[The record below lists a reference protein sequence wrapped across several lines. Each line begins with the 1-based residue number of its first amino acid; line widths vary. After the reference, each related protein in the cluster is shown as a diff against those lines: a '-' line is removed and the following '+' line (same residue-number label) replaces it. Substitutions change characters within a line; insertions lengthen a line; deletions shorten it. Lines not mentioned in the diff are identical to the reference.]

1 MPKSKKSISM
11 NIELKEY
18 NNFKHRVGIMDRPLD
33 NLGQKN
39 LHDGTV
45 HLEFENEENVVYVDI
60 EKNVFDLVVETYLYG
75 DYINGSNGIMKGQL
89 IRRQKQLIEKLQKR
103 NIQLVEKQQE
113 ASRQLEKE
121 MGV

>member
-1 MPKSKKSISM
+1 MKNKKSLSM

-18 NNFKHRVGIMDRPLD
+18 NNFKHRVGVQDRPLD

-60 EKNVFDLVVETYLYG
+60 DKNVFDLVVETYIYG
-75 DYINGSNGIMKGQL
+75 DYINSSNGLMKGQL
-89 IRRQKQLIEKLQKR
+89 IRRQKQLIEKLKER
-103 NIQLVEKQQE
+103 NAKLVVKQQE
-113 ASRQLEKE
+113 ASQQLEKE

>member
-1 MPKSKKSISM
+1 MKNKKSLSM

-18 NNFKHRVGIMDRPLD
+18 NNFKHRVGVQDRPLD

-60 EKNVFDLVVETYLYG
+60 DKNVFDLVVETYLYG
-75 DYINGSNGIMKGQL
+75 DYINSSNGIMKGQL
-89 IRRQKQLIEKLQKR
+89 IRRQKQLIDKLKIR
-103 NIQLVEKQQE
+103 NAKLVVKQQE
-113 ASRQLEKE
+113 ASQQLAKE